1 MMRRRQFLRAALRDV
16 PLIAGLIACRTASP
30 APTAWT
36 TEPRPLPADFR
47 RGMNFAHLHR
57 RGYGYGSERARKQLE
72 RLVGIGVTDIALNPF
87 AYTPR
92 LDSPRIV
99 WGGDDSMTDD
109 DIRMQCA
116 QARALGIRVMMKPHL
131 WSQSYA
137 AGKGNPDIDL
147 TPADWVVW
155 FAEYTKYALHFAAL
169 AEECG
174 CVSLCVG
181 LEYTIASRENPGA
194 WAAVA
199 KACRE
204 VYKGELIYAA
214 NWYEEW
220 EQFTDWAAFDAVGI
234 DAYFPLTGTTVEEL
248 TASWI
253 PHLDRIEKTIKKTIK
268 KTGLPVIF
276 TEAGFQSVVG
286 AAAHPW
292 ESNDGGA
299 PDLEGQAR
307 AYEALLR
314 ATTARPWFRGV
325 YWWKWFTDLPG
336 ESDPFV
342 PAGNPAEGVLKA
354 WFVG

>member
-1 MMRRRQFLRAALRDV
+1 
-16 PLIAGLIACRTASP
+16 
-30 APTAWT
+30 
-36 TEPRPLPADFR
+36 
-47 RGMNFAHLHR
+47 MNFAHLHR
-57 RGYGYGSERARKQLE
+57 RGYGYGSERAQKQLQ
-72 RLVGIGVTDIALNPF
+72 RLVSIGITDIALSPF

-92 LDSPRIV
+92 LDSAEV
-99 WGGDDSMTDD
+99 HWGGDPSMTDD
-109 DIRMQCA
+109 DIRAQCQ
-116 QARALGIRVMMKPHL
+116 QAHALGMRVLMKPHL

-147 TPADWVVW
+147 GPADWVQW
-155 FAEYTKYALHFAAL
+155 FAEYTKYAVHFAAL

-174 CVSLCVG
+174 CASLCVG

-199 KACRE
+199 KACRQ
-204 VYKGELIYAA
+204 VYKGELLYAA

-220 EQFTDWAAFDAVGI
+220 EQFTDWDAFDAVGI

-248 TASWI
+248 TAAWG
-253 PHLDRIEKTIKKTIK
+253 PHLDRIEKCIEKKDR
-268 KTGLPVIF
+268 PVVF
-276 TEAGFQSVVG
+276 TEAGFQSVIG
-286 AAAHPW
+286 AASHPW
-292 ESNDGGA
+292 ESHDGA
-299 PDLEGQAR
+299 PADLDGQAR

-336 ESDPFV
+336 EADPFV